1 MSKNEKNIPREP
13 IFTLING
20 LRETPL
26 TINGAA
32 AAAGFID
39 KIEEC
44 VSKLIHEN
52 DLLRTAGACRDT
64 QANNHEGAIYAFG
77 DARMVVGGYGG
88 ARVYARSFYKNR
100 QVVGDV
106 LYGISLCRGDN
117 NQSESE
123 VTSVINLLEGCAP
136 GFV

>member
-13 IFTLING
+13 IFTLIND
-20 LRETPL
+20 LRATPL
-26 TINGAA
+26 TIDGAA

-52 DLLRTAGACRDT
+52 DLLRTTGVCGGV
-64 QANNHEGAIYAFG
+64 QANGCEGAIYAFG
-77 DARMVVGGYGG
+77 DARMVVGGYGD

-100 QVVGDV
+100 QIVGDV
-106 LYGISLCRGDN
+106 LYGISLCKGGN
-117 NQSESE
+117 KQSERE
-123 VTSVINLLEGCAP
+123 ITSVISLLEGCAP
-136 GFV
+136 GFE